1 MGVERA
7 GVLLILSKS
16 HIIEYLVSHMLCGLT
31 WMSFVM
37 GYFAGNTGELR
48 I

>member
-7 GVLLILSKS
+7 GVPLILFKS
-16 HIIEYLVSHMLCGLT
+16 HIIEYLVAHMLCGLT

-37 GYFAGNTGELR
+37 GYFAGHTGWL
-48 I
+48 